1 MEIAALMQGR
11 DKSGGYCLE
20 MNMGR
25 VSRPVSRRLRLSF
38 RVGSRPHNNLTG
50 IKE

>member
-25 VSRPVSRRLRLSF
+25 VSRPKSPGDCDSAS
-38 RVGSRPHNNLTG
+38 GSDRDL
-50 IKE
+50 III